1 MRHEKKLLALPVPP
15 CPPLEQKE
23 RERASSYSW
32 RYFIRYA
39 AEVHS
44 VDGDEVLTV
53 TTFTVDGQQVESYQA
68 DVDTDANYTPD
79 TEVVENG
86 AFQESKFR
94 SAPYFDLRIDGITL
108 LDEAYG

>member
-1 MRHEKKLLALPVPP
+1 MEELTLKKF
-15 CPPLEQKE
+15 EE
-23 RERASSYSW
+23 
-32 RYFIRYA
+32 A
-39 AEVHS
+39 AEKVKEATLPTNLIFS
-44 VDGDEVLTV
+44 EYFSNQTGNKV
-53 TTFTVDGQQVESYQA
+53 TVDGQQVESYQA